1 MSENLRTAGLFDIPP
16 RPPPDEANLDA
27 RERIVRTAYELFRA
41 YGFSAVG
48 VDRIV
53 AESNVAKTTLYHHF
67 RSKDELLI
75 AVLERHEE
83 VWTGWLEREAEA
95 AHGAPGASLVA
106 LFNALDC
113 WFGHEG
119 YEGCLFINCLLET
132 RDRQSPVRAAAIAS
146 LQHVYELL
154 RRLGSAAGARDAESL
169 AHQLQVLMRGAIISA
184 VERDHDAVRQAR
196 VLAFDLIE
204 RNLGE

>member
-1 MSENLRTAGLFDIPP
+1 MSENVRTAGLFDVPP
-16 RPPPDEANLDA
+16 RSPPHETDLDA

-41 YGFSAVG
+41 HGFAAVG

-53 AESNVAKTTLYHHF
+53 AESNVAKTTLYRHF

-95 AHGAPGASLVA
+95 ARGVRGASLVA
-106 LFNALDC
+106 LFEALDR
-113 WFGHEG
+113 WFGHES

-132 RDRQSPVRAAAIAS
+132 HDRQSPVRVAAITS
-146 LQHVYELL
+146 IQHVHELL
-154 RRLGSAAGARDAESL
+154 RRLAATAGARDAESL
-169 AHQLQVLMRGAIISA
+169 AHQLQVVMHGAIISA
-184 VERDHDAVRQAR
+184 VERNHDAVEQAR
-196 VLAFDLIE
+196 MLAFALIE
-204 RNLGE
+204 RELGE

>member
-1 MSENLRTAGLFDIPP
+1 MSEKLRTAGPFDIPP
-16 RPPPDEANLDA
+16 RPPPNEANLDA
-27 RERIVRTAYELFRA
+27 RERIGRTAYELFRA
-41 YGFSAVG
+41 QGFSAVG

-95 AHGAPGASLVA
+95 AHGPPGASLVA
-106 LFNALDC
+106 LFDALDR
-113 WFGHEG
+113 WFGHDG

-146 LQHVYELL
+146 IQHVYELL
-154 RRLGSAAGARDAESL
+154 RRLATAAGARDAESL
-169 AHQLQVLMRGAIISA
+169 AHQLQVLMRGAIIAA
-184 VERDHDAVRQAR
+184 VEGNHDAVGQAR
-196 VLAFDLIE
+196 MLAFDLIE